1 MSIDCFLM
9 TFPDFFGTLG
19 VILLVIAYFFMQS
32 GRWTHTNIRLPLTNL
47 CGAVLILISLMDSPN
62 MPSILIELVW
72 IAISGYG
79 IWKIW
84 RSKKR

>member
-1 MSIDCFLM
+1 M

-32 GRWTHTNIRLPLTNL
+32 GRWTHMNIRLPLTNL

-72 IAISGYG
+72 ITISGYG
-79 IWKIW
+79 VWKIW
-84 RSKKR
+84 RRK